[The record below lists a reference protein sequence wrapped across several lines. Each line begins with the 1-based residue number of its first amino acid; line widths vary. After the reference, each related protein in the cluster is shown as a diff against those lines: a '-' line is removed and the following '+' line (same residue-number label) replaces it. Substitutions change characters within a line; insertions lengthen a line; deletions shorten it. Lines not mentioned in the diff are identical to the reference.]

1 MSKTT
6 TPVNYTAEQ
15 TAEMLDAYKAK
26 PERATVESL
35 AASMGRSFRSVV
47 AKLSRE
53 GVYQKAEPTAKDG
66 SPVVSKAQLADA
78 IAFAVGLNEEEADS
92 LTKATK
98 STLQKL
104 LDVVSAKE

>member
-1 MSKTT
+1 MTKTT

-15 TAEMLDAYKAK
+15 TVAMVSAYTTS

-53 GVYQKAEPTAKDG
+53 GVYIKAEPTAKDG
-66 SPVVSKAQLADA
+66 SPVVSKADLADA

-92 LTKATK
+92 LTKVTK

-104 LDVVSAKE
+104 LDSVAAKE